1 MFKDLQLITLTV
13 ELLVAVAIAVL
24 FIKSK
29 APKQT
34 IEQQAVLIDTL
45 KDRVETLEDET
56 KLCNENHIE
65 NIARIRELEG
75 RVDELRNIPLKE
87 ISKSQKEI
95 LTTQKQILELI
106 KEIKA

>member
-24 FIKSK
+24 FVKSK

-87 ISKSQKEI
+87 ISKAQKEI

-106 KEIKA
+106 KEIRA

>member
-24 FIKSK
+24 FVKSK

-65 NIARIRELEG
+65 NIARIKELEG
-75 RVDELRNIPLKE
+75 RVDELRNIPLKQIAKDQKALLE
-87 ISKSQKEI
+87 TQKE
-95 LTTQKQILELI
+95 ILELI
-106 KEIKA
+106 KEIRA